1 MMPLI
6 VHLILSWPGGAK
18 QGLMMYHHIYC
29 NCFTTNF
36 EEVSAAGGHAKFV
49 MLVNAVQIEESDE
62 L

>member
-1 MMPLI
+1 
-6 VHLILSWPGGAK
+6 
-18 QGLMMYHHIYC
+18 MYHHIYC

>member
-1 MMPLI
+1 MNGPSQYFKRCVSCVWLAP
-6 VHLILSWPGGAK
+6 S
-18 QGLMMYHHIYC
+18 
-29 NCFTTNF
+29 CFTTNF